1 MSMSQEGSIE
11 EKRPNVSL
19 SVLSQSIESGS
30 YDSYNTC
37 VEGESSVDE
46 KIIVPVGD
54 EVRDSGHRFA
64 RDSDQMIQRKNENM
78 TENNG
83 IRDKFQMSVESQSE
97 GQCGDMT
104 HLQLG
109 DSFDGATCNIER
121 DRRFAKQKISNSDD
135 AILEDPRRNTGT
147 DGVSSDI
154 FQKESRRQVLENENF
169 RLRQN
174 IKGTS
179 SELILDENGR
189 PMQLKEDILLR
200 QENERLSN
208 KIAVLES
215 RLDEAQ
221 HMLPRIDVQH
231 NPSPETSVVV
241 APSIDGMIYKIERL
255 EASNHEYLMEKNKLE
270 REVREMY
277 RTMNEMFEASE
288 NELQKLLKAEKDKNK
303 ALVEECKHLRHQES
317 RRQVLENE
325 NFRLR
330 QNIKDT
336 SSELILDENGRP
348 MQLKED
354 ILLRQEN
361 ERLSNKIAVLES
373 RLDEAQHMLPRI
385 DVQHN
390 PSPETSVVVAPSIDG
405 MIYKIERLE
414 ASNHE
419 YLMEK
424 NKFEREARE
433 MHRTMNEMFE
443 ASENGLQKLL
453 KAEKDK
459 NKALVEECKH
469 LRHQVETFRGDYEA
483 EKGEW
488 RKKESQWDHKFTRE
502 RALNEKLKREV
513 KEEKMEVM
521 RLQAQYQKEF
531 QSKMKI
537 QEDFEKR
544 KHEPSKATT
553 SIPGPYPS
561 SQRSMMSDASFELIQ
576 CEVCSLTFVSMSKLD
591 NHLET
596 CHRRNPVGCQTQE

>member
-154 FQKESRRQVLENENF
+154 FQKVSKENEALRQQVAVLECELARKPSDEDFAQSESRRQVLENENF

-469 LRHQVETFRGDYEA
+469 LRHQLS
-483 EKGEW
+483 
-488 RKKESQWDHKFTRE
+488 ESYPQSFTTPTV
-502 RALNEKLKREV
+502 NSSPSQCPP
-513 KEEKMEVM
+513 
-521 RLQAQYQKEF
+521 RLQSRTLVHPR
-531 QSKMKI
+531 QSPLLPP
-537 QEDFEKR
+537 R
-544 KHEPSKATT
+544 
-553 SIPGPYPS
+553 
-561 SQRSMMSDASFELIQ
+561 
-576 CEVCSLTFVSMSKLD
+576 
-591 NHLET
+591 
-596 CHRRNPVGCQTQE
+596 